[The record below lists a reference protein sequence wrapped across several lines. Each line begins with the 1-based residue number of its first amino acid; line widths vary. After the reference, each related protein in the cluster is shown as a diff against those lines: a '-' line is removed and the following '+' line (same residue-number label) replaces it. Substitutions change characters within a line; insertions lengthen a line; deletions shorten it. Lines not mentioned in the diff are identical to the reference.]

1 MSTTEEPKT
10 PPPTKLFKFP
20 SHQSHMVSLA
30 KMCRDS
36 NQFAD
41 CIIQCEEGAQVR
53 GHKLVLGSAS
63 KFLKD
68 IFKVCIDISDE
79 YFFLSRISQVT
90 NMLFINFD

>member
-1 MSTTEEPKT
+1 MSTASENLKEDSS
-10 PPPTKLFKFP
+10 PPPSKLFKFP

-41 CIIQCEEGAQVR
+41 CVIQCEAGGQVR

-63 KFLKD
+63 KFLKE
-68 IFKVCIDISDE
+68 IFKVCSD
-79 YFFLSRISQVT
+79 LG
-90 NMLFINFD
+90 LFIVHIRTSL